1 MSDVLDWLKE
11 ITPGGVGI
19 WTGVI
24 TLFTILIRQGPI
36 NRKLTQEREG
46 NLLRER
52 ALEMKRM
59 RARIAQLELEQRA
72 DRHTIQNLE
81 ACLDALMLMIEVN
94 PERAAAA
101 VDKVRAMRAEARQA
115 RATEKAGIA
124 SGVIA
129 AAALGDAEALDEGG
143 TTP

>member
-1 MSDVLDWLKE
+1 MSEVIAWFKE

-19 WTGVI
+19 WTIVLGVI
-24 TLFTILIRQGPI
+24 TVIIRQGPI

-101 VDKVRAMRAEARQA
+101 VEKVRAMRAEAKQQ

-129 AAALGDAEALDEGG
+129 AAALGDAESADEGG
-143 TTP
+143 TTA